1 MSQSARQRNLFA
13 AEDFSVLYDTF
24 KQSNFFAY
32 DYDTIRNA
40 MVEYIRN
47 NYPENF
53 NDWIRSS
60 EFVSLIELMAF
71 LGHNLAFRTDLA
83 VRENY
88 LSTAERRESVLKIAD
103 FLGYTPAR
111 SYPATGFL
119 KIKSIKT
126 TQNVFDVSGK
136 SLKNRTINF
145 LDNNSS
151 TSYQNFLLIMN
162 EILSQSNTF
171 GNPFNTD
178 FVNGIKT
185 ELYRLNNVRSDR
197 LVFPFRA
204 NVNGAQ
210 QNFEIYNIDMQDG
223 IISEKAPNPINAFNI
238 IYKNDNQGLASPNT
252 GFFFGFKQGTLQSGD
267 YIADNPISN
276 LALDILQTNIN
287 DIDVWVQE
295 IGSNGLV
302 KYDWK
307 KVDRVNGL
315 SEIFNP
321 NSNDKKMF
329 SVTTLDNDSIS
340 INFGDGEFAEIPR
353 GTLKIWYRSGNNQT
367 YVLNPDDVGVLNISI
382 NYFGSDSNQYTATFT
397 LELDEP
403 VTNAATRESIEN
415 IKQKAGRVF
424 STQDRMITADD
435 YTIYPVTV
443 SSNILKIKS
452 VNRTHSGHS
461 RFIDFNDPTAQYQSV
476 NLMNQD
482 GYVYTENVLKR
493 IAAPIDNNLSNT
505 QIFDTFISDIL
516 SDPETINFYYKNY
529 PVVEKTEFEQFNNYV
544 WQQVTTGPNS
554 SSGYF
559 TLTQSNITSVIRTG
573 AASEYS
579 TMRTIKPNAILEFTD
594 SDGNDPIWTRVI
606 SVYGDGLGL
615 DDASGFPTG
624 LDNKNRGSIVLNK
637 VIPDDYVLNRAFPS
651 FPTKFSNNEKQNI
664 ISSLFDKVSFGLRF
678 DHINTSWSII
688 DSSNLEIISP
698 SIEDTFSLQNSGN
711 MENSNKDSSWI
722 VRFEYG
728 GDRWNILIRNYRIV
742 FGSENS
748 VRFFDQTSNFK
759 IDAETKKP
767 QLDKVIILSSN
778 SDLTTGLGIKENIEL
793 SSYRNYIENSG
804 YVDNRKIILTLA
816 DANNDNYPDDPVS
829 FKSFVQN
836 SQIGIGTIN
845 DEGNEFTVYDPNSQ
859 KYYEGR
865 SGVYFNWIKTADTN
879 VRIDP
884 SKTNIID
891 TFVIT
896 SGYDNIFRNWL
907 AYDRKIQT
915 KPLPPT
921 SSELAQQFS
930 NISNKKSI
938 SDTVIYRSGKYKII
952 FGNMADI
959 EYQATFRVVKSTG
972 TILND
977 GEIKSL
983 VIENIRTFF
992 NINNWEFGE
1001 TFYFTELAAYIH
1013 RNMSG
1018 IISSIVIVPKQESS
1032 VFGNL
1037 FQLTPEINELFIPDV
1052 TLDDI
1057 DIVTSFTEQ
1066 NLRLKGI

>member
-111 SYPATGFL
+111 SYPASGFL
-119 KIKSIKT
+119 KIKSIRT
-126 TQNVFDVSGK
+126 TQNVFDVSGN
-136 SLKNRTINF
+136 SLKNRTVNF
-145 LDNNSS
+145 LDNTSS

-171 GNPFNTD
+171 GNPYNSD

-185 ELYRLNNVRSDR
+185 DIYRLNNVPSEQI
-197 LVFPFRA
+197 VFPFRA
-204 NVNGAQ
+204 TVNGIQ
-210 QNFEIYNIDMQDG
+210 QNFEVYNLELQNG
-223 IISEKAPNPINAFNI
+223 IIQEKSPNPANAFNI
-238 IYKNDNQGLASPNT
+238 MYKNDNQGLASPNT
-252 GFFFGFKQGTLQSGD
+252 GFFFGFKQGTLQNGD
-267 YIADNPISN
+267 YIADNPVSN
-276 LALDILQTNIN
+276 LTLDILQNNIN

-295 IGSNGLV
+295 ITSIGAV
-302 KYDWK
+302 KNDWK
-307 KVDRVNGL
+307 KVDKINGI

-321 NSNDKKMF
+321 NSNDKKIF
-329 SVTTLDNDSIS
+329 SVSTLDNDAIS

-353 GTLKIWYRSGNNQT
+353 GTLRLWYRVSNNQT
-367 YVLNPDDVGVLNISI
+367 YVLNPDDVATLNINI
-382 NYFGSDSNQYTATFT
+382 NYIGSDNNQYSATFT

-403 VTNAATRESIEN
+403 VTNAATRESLEN

-424 STQDRMITADD
+424 STQDRMITAED

-452 VNRTHSGHS
+452 INRTHSGHS
-461 RFIDFNDPTAQYQSV
+461 RFIDFNDPTAQYQNV
-476 NLMNQD
+476 NIVNND
-482 GYVYTENVLKR
+482 GYLFTENILKR
-493 IAAPIDNNLSNT
+493 ISIPLDNSLSNT
-505 QIFDTFISDIL
+505 QIFDTYISDIA
-516 SDPETINFYYKNY
+516 SDPETLNFYYKNY
-529 PVVEKTEFEQFNNYV
+529 EPVIKTDVEEFNNYV
-544 WQQVTTGPNS
+544 WQQVTTGSNS

-559 TLTQSNITSVIRTG
+559 TLTLSNITSVIRAG
-573 AASEYS
+573 LFSEYS
-579 TMRTIKPNAILEFTD
+579 MMRNIKPNAILEFTD
-594 SDGNDPIWTRVI
+594 SDGNDPIWARVI
-606 SVYGDGLGL
+606 SVYQDGLGL

-624 LDNKNRGSIVLNK
+624 LDNKNRGSIILNK
-637 VIPDDYVLNRAFPS
+637 VIPDDYNLNRVFPS
-651 FPTKFSNNEKQNI
+651 FSIKFSNNEKQQI
-664 ISSLFDKVSFGLRF
+664 ISKLFEKTSFGLRF
-678 DHINTSWSII
+678 DYIKTEWKII
-688 DSSNLEIISP
+688 ETENLQPISP
-698 SIEDTFSLQNSGN
+698 ILEDTFSLQNSGN
-711 MENSNKDSSWI
+711 EEGINKDDSWI
-722 VRFEYG
+722 IRFEYSSNK
-728 GDRWNILIRNYRIV
+728 WTFLVRNYRII
-742 FGSENS
+742 FGSEKS
-748 VRFFDQTSNFK
+748 VRFFDQDSNFK
-759 IDAETKKP
+759 IDSETKKP
-767 QLDKVIILSSN
+767 NRDKVTILSSN
-778 SDLTTGLGIKENIEL
+778 RDLTTGLGFIDDVEL
-793 SSYRNYIENSG
+793 YSYKNYIENSG
-804 YVDNRKIILTLA
+804 YVDNRKIILSLA
-816 DANNDNYPDDPVS
+816 DSDNDNYPDNPVI
-829 FKSFVQN
+829 FNDFIKD
-836 SQIGIGTIN
+836 SQIGIGKLIE
-845 DEGNEFTVYDPNSQ
+845 DGEEFTVYDPDSQ
-859 KYYEGR
+859 KYLEGR
-865 SGVYFNWIKTADTN
+865 SNIYFNWIKTSDTDIR
-879 VRIDP
+879 VDP
-884 SKTNIID
+884 SKTNIVD

-896 SGYDNIFRNWL
+896 SGYDRIFRNWL
-907 AYDRKIQT
+907 AYDRSIQNM
-915 KPLPPT
+915 PFPPT
-921 SSELAQQFS
+921 SNELSQQFS

-938 SDTVIYRSGKYKII
+938 SDTIIYRSGKYKII

-959 EYQATFRVVKSTG
+959 EYQATFRVVKTSG

-983 VIENIRTFF
+983 IIENIRTFF
-992 NINNWEFGE
+992 DINNWEFGE

-1037 FQLTPEINELFIPDV
+1037 FQLTPESDELFIPDI

-1057 DIVTSFTEQ
+1057 EIVSSFTEQ
-1066 NLRLKGI
+1066 NLRLRGI